1 MLIRKLVVG
10 DLQTNCYILG
20 DEKSKE
26 GVVIDPGGN
35 YEKIEKVIQDEDLNI
50 KYIILTHGHAD
61 HIAALS
67 QLKKKTNALILI
79 HPADADMLVEPSYNL
94 SFFTGENL
102 VCPKADEFLD
112 DGDRIRI
119 GALELEVL
127 HTPGHSPGGI
137 SLFTDKIIF
146 TGDTLFCEGIGRSD
160 LPGASHTQLLLSIR
174 NKILKKPDDTVV
186 YPGHGLQ
193 TTIGEEKRNNPWVRG
208 NLEE

>member
-1 MLIRKLVVG
+1 MLVKKLVVG

-26 GVVIDPGGN
+26 GVLIDPGGEP
-35 YEKIEKVIQDEDLNI
+35 EKIEKLIQDEGLNI

-67 QLKKKTNALILI
+67 QLKENTNASILI
-79 HPADADMLVEPSYNL
+79 HPADSDMLVEPSYNL

-102 VCPKADEFLD
+102 VCPEADRFLN
-112 DGDRIRI
+112 DGDKITV

-137 SLFTDKIIF
+137 SLFLDKVIF
-146 TGDTLFCEGIGRSD
+146 TGDTLFCEGIGRTD
-160 LPGASHTQLLLSIR
+160 LPGASHTQLLHSIK

-186 YPGHGLQ
+186 YPGHGPE
-193 TTIGEEKRNNPWVRG
+193 TTIGEEKRNNPWIRG
-208 NLEE
+208 DLD